1 MAGNEVG
8 AAADAG
14 VGADDA
20 ALDDGG
26 IAHAGS
32 GSPLLMPMR
41 AWQGADV
48 GESSVLSSVKAS

>member
-1 MAGNEVG
+1 MAGNEV